1 MATPSQDHI
10 DSRSVTVDVID
21 GKWVVTILE
30 NFDTS
35 VHDFEIESFARSFA
49 DGQRFRLGLPS
60 QD

>member
-1 MATPSQDHI
+1 MYNPPEDRSPA
-10 DSRSVTVDVID
+10 RSVSVDSID
-21 GKWVVTILE
+21 GKWVVTILD

-49 DGQRFRLGLPS
+49 DGQRFRLGLAP

>member
-1 MATPSQDHI
+1 MVAPPEDLPQ
-10 DSRSVTVDVID
+10 SRSVSVDAIE

-35 VHDFEIESFARSFA
+35 THDFEIESFAHSFA
-49 DGQRFRLGLPS
+49 DGQRYRLGIPP